1 MICYKYDLDSTA
13 IHLCLTEVRNKLV
26 IISYVHML
34 CLALSVII
42 LASYFK
48 TFEEQGFQVVR
59 VTMTDGWWQN
69 KANILTLLLSS

>member
-1 MICYKYDLDSTA
+1 MVCYKYD

-26 IISYVHML
+26 ITSYVHML
-34 CLALSVII
+34 CLALSVIT